1 MKVSRMTI
9 TFAPRAVLFDL
20 DGTLADTAPDLGG
33 ALNVMRER
41 RGLPALPIAEL
52 RPWASAGARG
62 LLHIGLQAEPEHDNF
77 ETLRQEFLDIYE
89 GISSLHSVLFDGTEA
104 LLAGLEARRLPWG
117 VVTNK
122 PKRFTPGV
130 LAGLG
135 IGHRAAVAVSGDTTP
150 HAKPHPAPLLF
161 ACEQIGIAPEH
172 ALYVGDD
179 LRDVQAARAAGMPVV
194 AAGYGYIGQSEVTSW
209 QADAI
214 IERPQD
220 LLMLLA
226 A

>member
-1 MKVSRMTI
+1 MSILFK
-9 TFAPRAVLFDL
+9 PRAVLFDL

-41 RGLPALPIAEL
+41 RGLAVMPISVL
-52 RPWASAGARG
+52 RTWASAGARG

-89 GISSLHSVLFDGTEA
+89 GISSRESCLFDGTEE
-104 LLAGLEARRLPWG
+104 LLSGLEARGLPWG

-122 PKRFTPGV
+122 PKRFTGSV
-130 LAGLG
+130 LQGLG
-135 IGHRAAVAVSGDTTP
+135 IAQRSAVAVSGDTTP

-161 ACEQIGIAPEH
+161 ACEQIGIAPDQ

-179 LRDVQAARAAGMPVV
+179 LRDIQAARAAGMPVV
-194 AAGYGYIGQSEVTSW
+194 AAGYGYIGQSEIASW
-209 QADAI
+209 EADAI
-214 IERPQD
+214 IDQPQD
-220 LLMLLA
+220 LLKLLA